1 MAQPALLQSVFS
13 LKQPGQNEQNNGEKL
28 SMLAGIA
35 DELLN
40 VSIAGDKLPLID
52 AVSFAM

>member
-1 MAQPALLQSVFS
+1 MS
-13 LKQPGQNEQNNGEKL
+13 L
-28 SMLAGIA
+28 LAGIA

>member
-1 MAQPALLQSVFS
+1 
-13 LKQPGQNEQNNGEKL
+13 
-28 SMLAGIA
+28 MLAGIA

-40 VSIAGDKLPLID
+40 VSIEGDKLPLID

>member
-1 MAQPALLQSVFS
+1 
-13 LKQPGQNEQNNGEKL
+13 
-28 SMLAGIA
+28 MLAGIA

-52 AVSFAM
+52 AVSFTM